1 MTQLGRTRLDWC
13 IISPPKG
20 SVFWIRR
27 SRGASKDMLTHVKM
41 LVDVAKG
48 IAETLAYVLAGGF
61 FVFR

>member
-1 MTQLGRTRLDWC
+1 M
-13 IISPPKG
+13 
-20 SVFWIRR
+20 FWIRR